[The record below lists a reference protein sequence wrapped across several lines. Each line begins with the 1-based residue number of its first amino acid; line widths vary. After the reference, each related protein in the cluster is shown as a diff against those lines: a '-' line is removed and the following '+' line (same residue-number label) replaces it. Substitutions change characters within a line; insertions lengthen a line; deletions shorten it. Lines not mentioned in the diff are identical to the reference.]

1 VAGFGDVAPEGA
13 VIALVRVLGF
23 DVLAPERVVWAI
35 GALVVALVGLWSL
48 ARRRRER
55 ERIAVQRL
63 IPRVFPGFS
72 SGRARARVVLGAAAA
87 LFAALAAV
95 GPVRG
100 YTLRDVQRKG
110 IDLVICL
117 DTSRSMLV
125 QDVKPDRLTRA
136 KREITG
142 LLDRLKGDRA
152 SLLAFAG
159 DVREV
164 APLTHDRET
173 LKSFLD
179 TLSPADNLRG
189 GTDLGAALEK
199 ALEMFDG
206 RSGAHEAIVL
216 VTDGEDL
223 EGHGLEVAQKASER
237 GIRVYVLGMG
247 TSAGGKIP
255 DGTQGFV
262 RGPDSKEV
270 LSRMNPDSLAKIA
283 SAAGGDFATIE
294 MSPIPLE
301 ELYEKRIATLE
312 GRELEGGQE
321 RIPHDRYQ
329 WPLVLA
335 AACMLLEFGLR
346 ERRALR
352 FGGFA

>member
-1 VAGFGDVAPEGA
+1 M
-13 VIALVRVLGF
+13 IALARVLGF
-23 DVLAPERVVWAI
+23 DVLAPERVTWAL
-35 GALVVALVGLWSL
+35 GALVVLLAGLWSL
-48 ARRRRER
+48 RRRREDR
-55 ERIAVQRL
+55 ERLVAERL
-63 IPRVFPGFS
+63 VPRVFPGHS
-72 SGRARARVVLGAAAA
+72 RGRARARVVLGACAA

-100 YTLRDVQRKG
+100 YTLRDVERKG
-110 IDLVICL
+110 IDLVVCL

-136 KREITG
+136 KRELAG
-142 LLDRLKGDRA
+142 LFDRMKGDRA
-152 SLLAFAG
+152 ALLAFSG

-164 APLTHDRET
+164 APLTHDRDT

-199 ALEMFDG
+199 ALSMFDG

-223 EGHGLEVAQKASER
+223 GARGFEVAQQAKER

-247 TSAGGKIP
+247 TTAGGKIP
-255 DGTQGFV
+255 DGANGFV
-262 RGPDSKEV
+262 RGPDQKEV
-270 LSRMNPDSLAKIA
+270 VSRMDPDSLSRIA
-283 SAAGGDFATIE
+283 SAAGGDFATFE

-301 ELYEKRIATLE
+301 ELYEKRIAQLE

-329 WPLVLA
+329 WPLVVA
-335 AACMLLEFGLR
+335 AACMLLELGLR
-346 ERRALR
+346 ERRAVR
-352 FGGFA
+352 IGGVA